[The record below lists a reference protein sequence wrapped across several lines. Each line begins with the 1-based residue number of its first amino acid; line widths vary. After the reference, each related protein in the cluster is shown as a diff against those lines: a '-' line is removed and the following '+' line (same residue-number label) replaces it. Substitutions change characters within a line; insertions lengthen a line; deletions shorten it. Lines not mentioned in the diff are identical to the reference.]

1 MVQIAANML
10 HIARVVMLRSNELK
24 ATDVSKAVTATDR
37 ARELLNNSI
46 RSVLSFFFFFL
57 KRQRNILFHWLN
69 EMYTRWESV
78 KTLPP

>member
-46 RSVLSFFFFFL
+46 RSVLSFFFFSL
-57 KRQRNILFHWLN
+57 KDRETYYFIG
-69 EMYTRWESV
+69 
-78 KTLPP
+78 